1 MQQTVT
7 CSSCGSPINESQKFC
22 GVCGLNLVGMIQQKA
37 TACPTCGSPMSPGQ
51 QFCGTCGTN
60 LASVSQ
66 QPPPMAQPAPGSTAM
81 SRGASVI
88 AGGAPATTVVAPT
101 AVPSG
106 PSAARQVTKPRKR
119 GILSAAAIIFQ
130 IFGWIILV
138 FGILASIAMAVF
150 AGMGG
155 SFMPAVPSL
164 GSLGGIA
171 AIGVAIIGIIASL
184 LYGLGFLAFAEICY
198 AVMNI
203 EKSITQVK

>member
-1 MQQTVT
+1 
-7 CSSCGSPINESQKFC
+7 
-22 GVCGLNLVGMIQQKA
+22 
-37 TACPTCGSPMSPGQ
+37 
-51 QFCGTCGTN
+51 
-60 LASVSQ
+60 
-66 QPPPMAQPAPGSTAM
+66 M

-88 AGGAPATTVVAPT
+88 AGGVPATTVVAPT
-101 AVPSG
+101 AVPVG
-106 PSAARQVTKPRKR
+106 PSAAKQVTTPRKR
-119 GILSAAAIIFQ
+119 SILSAAAIIFQ

-164 GSLGGIA
+164 VSLGGIA
-171 AIGVAIIGIIASL
+171 AIGVAVSGIIASL
-184 LYGLGFLAFAEICY
+184 VYGLGFLAFAEICY